1 MIAKYKF
8 FPTYNYFFLHFITFS
23 YVWILFLTYTYTETH
38 TTTMYSFSIH
48 GLTMYGDVGKVGKK
62 IPLTTLWLGVVKGIQ
77 FVDTVRLGGM
87 V

>member
-1 MIAKYKF
+1 
-8 FPTYNYFFLHFITFS
+8 
-23 YVWILFLTYTYTETH
+23 
-38 TTTMYSFSIH
+38 
-48 GLTMYGDVGKVGKK
+48 MYGDVGKVGKK